1 MRRRQV
7 MKKAAAILLTAAVAA
22 GLTACGSKPSETQS
36 TAAEVKKTEEEK
48 TAAENGKA
56 AEDKGNGEA
65 VTLTMW
71 VESKNETDIK
81 QELDEEFME
90 ENPDIIL
97 NKVMKE
103 GDPGNDFYQG
113 VAAGNAPDCVTVSF
127 TLMDKYANAGILT
140 PLNQYFDQWDE
151 KDGFSQSYVDMFTKN
166 GNLYGITSID
176 ANFLLA
182 YNKAVFREAG
192 IENPPATWEEAYETA
207 KKITNPDTQTY
218 GYGVLGSEWTDW
230 FFQYYVWQAGGD
242 LTKRNADGTLELT
255 FTDPAVI
262 EAANYYQKL
271 RRDGVSQPDLTLKF
285 NELIEKFAQG
295 KIAMMP
301 FATDWVSTAASLGAK
316 VDDIGLCPFPAGPS
330 GKSVT
335 TSLGY
340 NWVINAKSSPEK
352 QDAAWRYIAFMSSKE
367 SMERTI
373 EASADKGAVDPIH
386 YPRTDVNVSEL
397 TDMNPE
403 YQEVLKKI
411 EGTGRLEYEGKDII
425 SPYVDR
431 TVQKILADLNAD
443 QEKEF
448 AAASEQAQKEVVDQY
463 NKEVLEKAEK

>member
-127 TLMDKYANAGILT
+127 TLMDKYANAGILA

-166 GNLYGITSID
+166 GNLY
-176 ANFLLA
+176 
-182 YNKAVFREAG
+182 
-192 IENPPATWEEAYETA
+192 
-207 KKITNPDTQTY
+207 
-218 GYGVLGSEWTDW
+218 
-230 FFQYYVWQAGGD
+230 
-242 LTKRNADGTLELT
+242 
-255 FTDPAVI
+255 
-262 EAANYYQKL
+262 
-271 RRDGVSQPDLTLKF
+271 
-285 NELIEKFAQG
+285 
-295 KIAMMP
+295 
-301 FATDWVSTAASLGAK
+301 
-316 VDDIGLCPFPAGPS
+316 
-330 GKSVT
+330 
-335 TSLGY
+335 
-340 NWVINAKSSPEK
+340 
-352 QDAAWRYIAFMSSKE
+352 
-367 SMERTI
+367 
-373 EASADKGAVDPIH
+373 
-386 YPRTDVNVSEL
+386 
-397 TDMNPE
+397 
-403 YQEVLKKI
+403 
-411 EGTGRLEYEGKDII
+411 
-425 SPYVDR
+425 
-431 TVQKILADLNAD
+431 
-443 QEKEF
+443 
-448 AAASEQAQKEVVDQY
+448 
-463 NKEVLEKAEK
+463 

>member
-127 TLMDKYANAGILT
+127 TLMDKYANAGILA

-176 ANFLLA
+176 ANLLMCD
-182 YNKAVFREAG
+182 KE
-192 IENPPATWEEAYETA
+192 
-207 KKITNPDTQTY
+207 
-218 GYGVLGSEWTDW
+218 
-230 FFQYYVWQAGGD
+230 
-242 LTKRNADGTLELT
+242 
-255 FTDPAVI
+255 VI
-262 EAANYYQKL
+262 E
-271 RRDGVSQPDLTLKF
+271 V
-285 NELIEKFAQG
+285 
-295 KIAMMP
+295 
-301 FATDWVSTAASLGAK
+301 
-316 VDDIGLCPFPAGPS
+316 
-330 GKSVT
+330 
-335 TSLGY
+335 
-340 NWVINAKSSPEK
+340 
-352 QDAAWRYIAFMSSKE
+352 
-367 SMERTI
+367 
-373 EASADKGAVDPIH
+373 
-386 YPRTDVNVSEL
+386 
-397 TDMNPE
+397 
-403 YQEVLKKI
+403 
-411 EGTGRLEYEGKDII
+411 
-425 SPYVDR
+425 
-431 TVQKILADLNAD
+431 
-443 QEKEF
+443 
-448 AAASEQAQKEVVDQY
+448 
-463 NKEVLEKAEK
+463 